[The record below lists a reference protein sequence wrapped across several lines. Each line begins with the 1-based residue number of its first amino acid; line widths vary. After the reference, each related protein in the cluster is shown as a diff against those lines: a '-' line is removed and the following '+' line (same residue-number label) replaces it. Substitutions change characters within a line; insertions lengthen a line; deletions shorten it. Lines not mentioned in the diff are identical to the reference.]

1 MSAYQSIQDFILDE
15 SFFRY
20 AVKQDASEIRK
31 WENYIKQHPEQ
42 AALIARARQELL
54 DMHDAL
60 YLIDAEQNYARLA
73 GKLHPPVSTAGGRRR
88 WDLYAAAAVAL
99 LCLMASLW
107 LYQYHFYPTRT
118 VAYQTQPAEKKT
130 IHLPDGTLVKLN
142 AASKLEVSE
151 GFGKT
156 DRAVKLV
163 GEAYMEVAK
172 NKALPFTVA
181 TQALQVRVLG
191 TTINVRAYANE
202 ELTAASLIEGSAEVI
217 LRGKAKSPIR
227 LKPKDKVVAAV
238 RDKKLA
244 DQGSVPTET
253 QPEDY
258 KMETVTQY
266 DAEQR
271 LAETSWTQ
279 QKLVFVNEPLS
290 SIAKTLERWYNIQ
303 IEFQDPHI
311 SARKYTAA
319 FDDREELQYVLESLR
334 SSIPFS
340 YRKTGPRTIAIY
352 LTDQYN

>member
-15 SFFRY
+15 SFFGY
-20 AVKQDASEIRK
+20 VVKQDASEIRK
-31 WENYIKQHPEQ
+31 WEDYIKEHPEQ
-42 AALIARARQELL
+42 AALIAQARQELL

-60 YLIDAEQNYARLA
+60 YLVDAEQNYARLA
-73 GKLHPPVSTAGGRRR
+73 GKLHLPVSTTVSKKR
-88 WDLYAAAAVAL
+88 WTFYAAAAVVL

-107 LYQYHFYPTRT
+107 LYQYHFNSPRT

-130 IHLPDGTLVKLN
+130 VHLPDGTLVKLN
-142 AASKLEVSE
+142 AASTLEVAD
-151 GFGKT
+151 GFGQT
-156 DRAVKLV
+156 NRAVKLV

-172 NKALPFTVA
+172 NKALPFTVT

-217 LRGKAKSPIR
+217 LTRKAQSPIR
-227 LKPKDKVVAAV
+227 LKPKDKVLAAV
-238 RDKKLA
+238 QEAVISDKSSAPDK
-244 DQGSVPTET
+244 QEEV
-253 QPEDY
+253 Y
-258 KMETVTQY
+258 KMETVTRY

-271 LAETSWTQ
+271 LAETSWTE

-290 SIAKTLERWYNIQ
+290 SIAKTLERWYNIK
-303 IEFQDPHI
+303 IEFQDPDI

-334 SSIPFS
+334 SSIPFN
-340 YRKTGPRTIAIY
+340 YRKIGPRTISIY
-352 LTDQYN
+352 LTNP

>member
-1 MSAYQSIQDFILDE
+1 MNAYQSIQDFILDE

-20 AVKQDASEIRK
+20 AVRQDPSEIVK
-31 WENYIKQHPEQ
+31 WEGYLQQHPEQ
-42 AALIARARQELL
+42 AALIQLAKQELL
-54 DMHDAL
+54 DMQNAL
-60 YLIDAEQNYARLA
+60 YLVDAEQNYARLIPQ
-73 GKLHPPVSTAGGRRR
+73 LDTPVRTIVPKKK
-88 WDLYAAAAVAL
+88 WTLYAAAAVL
-99 LCLMASLW
+99 LCLMATLW
-107 LYQYHFYPTRT
+107 VFQYHFNQSQTM
-118 VAYQTQPAEKKT
+118 AYQTQPAEKKT

-142 AASKLEVSE
+142 AASKLEVSD

-156 DRAVKLV
+156 NRAVKLV

-217 LRGKAKSPIR
+217 LKSKAKSPIR

-238 RDKKLA
+238 KESTSPSKSSA
-244 DQGSVPTET
+244 PPHSQEEG
-253 QPEDY
+253 Y

-290 SIAKTLERWYNIQ
+290 SIAKTLERWYNIK
-303 IEFQDPHI
+303 IEFQDADI

-340 YRKTGPRTIAIY
+340 YRKIGPRTISIY
-352 LTDQYN
+352 LTNQ